1 MSVLF
6 TSRPKFVAI
15 ALVILVALMRS
26 IDGVI
31 VRILSENLNPF
42 LIVFFRNFF
51 ALVVFLPWIFKNKS
65 ILKTNYFFAHPVR
78 GGLKILALAA
88 LFLAI
93 KTENLVD
100 VTSIWFTSPIFLMC
114 GATLFLGE
122 NLNFKRIMAG
132 LIGFSGVI
140 IILRPGQE
148 TMSYNLFWAL
158 LGAIIIA
165 TILIMLKIMVKKD
178 STETLTAWN
187 LIVSVPI
194 AAIPAYFFW
203 NSPSMEE
210 YILLFI
216 QGLLNVGLMVCMT
229 KAYSLAEASFL
240 APIDFIRLPII
251 SLFAFLFFNESPT
264 IFGIIG
270 AILIFSSVF
279 IISSEKERIKINS
292 D

>member
-15 ALVILVALMRS
+15 ALVVLVAVMLS

-42 LIVFFRNFF
+42 LIVFFRTFF

-78 GGLKILALAA
+78 GVLKILALAA

-114 GATLFLGE
+114 GAALFLGE

-194 AAIPAYFFW
+194 AAVPAYFFW
-203 NSPSMEE
+203 NSPSLEE

-251 SLFAFLFFNESPT
+251 SLFAFLFFNEFPT

-279 IISSEKERIKINS
+279 IISSEKESIKINS

>member
-1 MSVLF
+1 
-6 TSRPKFVAI
+6 
-15 ALVILVALMRS
+15 
-26 IDGVI
+26 
-31 VRILSENLNPF
+31 
-42 LIVFFRNFF
+42 
-51 ALVVFLPWIFKNKS
+51 
-65 ILKTNYFFAHPVR
+65 
-78 GGLKILALAA
+78 
-88 LFLAI
+88 
-93 KTENLVD
+93 
-100 VTSIWFTSPIFLMC
+100 
-114 GATLFLGE
+114 
-122 NLNFKRIMAG
+122 
-132 LIGFSGVI
+132 
-140 IILRPGQE
+140 
-148 TMSYNLFWAL
+148 
-158 LGAIIIA
+158 
-165 TILIMLKIMVKKD
+165 MVKKD

-229 KAYSLAEASFL
+229 KAYTLAEASFL

-251 SLFAFLFFNESPT
+251 SLFAFLFFNEFPT

-279 IISSEKERIKINS
+279 IISSEKESIKINS